1 MILDRSF
8 FKNVSK
14 LAGSTIIAQA
24 IGIITVPV
32 FSRLFS
38 PDVVGQFYLL
48 TSLVGIVGVFSTGR
62 YEFAIMLPKEDKK
75 AISLVYGSTL
85 ICLIV
90 SVLSLFAIYLFRNS
104 IVKIGDYDK
113 IGDYLFFV
121 PVFVFVAGFIK
132 ISTYWCNRK
141 ERFGLNAVI
150 TLVTSIVSKFGN
162 ILFGFWGFV
171 SALTLIV
178 INLVVQCIELLLRAL
193 AFRKDSKPI
202 RKSENIAFKDIK
214 SSLVEYKKFPLVD
227 LWNGFL
233 DQGSILIVPVV
244 LSVFFTTS
252 DVGLYSQAMQIVQ
265 LPIAIVAGAF
275 GQVFFKKFTDVS
287 SDDSSQVISESFA
300 TLAIFSF
307 PIFTILGIFGESIFS
322 WFLGEQWAISGL
334 YAQILAPW
342 CCFKMV
348 FSPLST
354 FFEAK
359 QKQDIFLYITM
370 ATLLTRV
377 VSIVVGGLLG
387 SCLLAVVL
395 FGLTGLLI
403 NVLGIV
409 ILFKMSNTHLSDVMA
424 SSRVLISK
432 IKAIVLKR

>member
-1 MILDRSF
+1 MILDGSF

-14 LAGSTIIAQA
+14 LAGATIIAQA
-24 IGIITVPV
+24 IGILTVPI

-62 YEFAIMLPKEDKK
+62 YEFAVMLPKEDRK

-90 SVLSLFAIYLFRNS
+90 SILSLLAIYFFHDS

-113 IGDYLFFV
+113 IGDYLYYVPIFV
-121 PVFVFVAGFIK
+121 LVAGVIK
-132 ISTYWCNRK
+132 VSTYWCNRK

-150 TLVTSIVSKFGN
+150 ALLTSIVSKFGN

-171 SALTLIV
+171 SALTLII
-178 INLVVQCIELLLRAL
+178 INLVVQGIELLLRVL
-193 AFRKDSKPI
+193 AFWKDSKPI
-202 RKSENIAFKDIK
+202 RIKEKISFKDIK
-214 SSLVEYKKFPLVD
+214 LSLLEYKKFPLID

-287 SDDSSQVISESFA
+287 SEESSQVISESFA
-300 TLAIFSF
+300 TLAIFSI
-307 PIFTILGIFGESIFS
+307 PIFTILGIFGENIFS

-354 FFEAK
+354 YFEAK

-370 ATLLTRV
+370 TTLLTRI
-377 VSIVVGGLLG
+377 VSIVVGGLAG

-395 FGLTGLLI
+395 FGFTGLLI

-409 ILFKMSNTHLSDVMA
+409 ILFKLSNTSIFDVFE

-432 IKAIVLKR
+432 MTTIVLKR

>member
-14 LAGSTIIAQA
+14 LAGATIIAQA
-24 IGIITVPV
+24 IGIITVPI

-104 IVKIGDYDK
+104 IVKMGDYDK

>member
-24 IGIITVPV
+24 IGIITVPI

-377 VSIVVGGLLG
+377 VSIVGGGLLG

>member
-14 LAGSTIIAQA
+14 LAGATIIAQA
-24 IGIITVPV
+24 IGIITVPI

-90 SVLSLFAIYLFRNS
+90 SVLSLFAIYFFRNS